1 MHELYIVSRMPIP
14 SDPLRWLVDRALIT
28 DVVVRFAI
36 ALDTRDWPLLRSCLA
51 ARVEVDYPD
60 SVGIAEFTADELAAT
75 ADGFFSRLDATL
87 HISANHLI
95 EIDGDRAT
103 CRSTLHAAHYLAA
116 AGDDSVQRQIG
127 YYRNVL
133 ERDGEQWRIVR
144 TEQHQGWTEGN
155 PAVFAH
161 AAGAFS

>member
-1 MHELYIVSRMPIP
+1 MPTP
-14 SDPLRWLVDRALIT
+14 SDPLRWLVDRALIS

-36 ALDTRDWPLLRSCLA
+36 ALDTRDWQLLRSCLA

-60 SVGIAEFTADELAAT
+60 SVGVAEFTADELAAI

-95 EIDGDRAT
+95 ELDGDRAT
-103 CRSTLHAAHYLAA
+103 CRSTLHAAHHLAA
-116 AGDDSVQRQIG
+116 VGDDSVQRQIG

>member
-1 MHELYIVSRMPIP
+1 M
-14 SDPLRWLVDRALIT
+14 RWLLDRALVT
-28 DVVVRFAI
+28 DVVTRFAV

-51 ARVEVDYPD
+51 ERIEVDYPD
-60 SVGIAEFTADELAAT
+60 SVGVASFTADELTAT
-75 ADGFFSRLDATL
+75 ADGFFGRLDATQ
-87 HISANHLI
+87 HISANHQV
-95 EIDGDRAT
+95 EIDGDRAV
-103 CRSTLHAAHYLAA
+103 CHSTLHAAHYLRSAA
-116 AGDDSVQRQIG
+116 EGAVQRQIG

-133 ERDGEQWRIVR
+133 VREGDDWRIVR